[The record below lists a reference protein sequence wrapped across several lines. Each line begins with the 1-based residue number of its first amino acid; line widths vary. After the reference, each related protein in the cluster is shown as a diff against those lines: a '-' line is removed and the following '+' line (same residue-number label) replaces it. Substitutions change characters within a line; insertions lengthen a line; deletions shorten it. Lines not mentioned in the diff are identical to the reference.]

1 MESHF
6 IYWIKRRIKRKQTLR
21 TFEKLQ
27 KKIEEELNKFC
38 DDILN
43 LLDNNLVKNSANSES
58 KVFFLKMKGDYH
70 RYISEYAQGNF
81 H

>member
-1 MESHF
+1 MRN
-6 IYWIKRRIKRKQTLR
+6 YK
-21 TFEKLQ
+21 

-70 RYISEYAQGNF
+70 RYISEYAAGQS